1 MKKTIFSE
9 MKDKVIVLIKVLG
22 MGFNELVIDIDLGEL
37 VFNSIEWD
45 KEEDCILLHIFEDDI
60 DYTIDFEDLTDKQ
73 QYSVYRQLSFVW
85 N

>member
-1 MKKTIFSE
+1 